1 MLFSDIIGQQ
11 QVKQQLLRTAI
22 QGRISHAQLFLGES
36 GYGVLALA
44 LAYAQY
50 INCKSRTPEDACGT
64 CPSCIKYKKIAHP
77 DLHFIFPVASTKEYT
92 GSVTSK
98 TFISEWRSLLQS
110 NLYFDLADWYNQINI
125 ENKQGII
132 NAEDCN
138 EILRILNY
146 KSYESEYKVMIIW
159 MVERLFHAAAPK
171 LLKILEE
178 PPEKT
183 LFILIGEN
191 QDALL
196 STILSRTQILRI
208 PRIENESLLGYL
220 VNECGCEEGRARQ
233 FVLNSEG
240 NLIKASR
247 LISEDESR
255 DYNFQQFKN
264 WMRMCYAKNLVDVSS
279 WVSEIATIGRER
291 QKAFLIFALNLVR
304 NCFIKAYMPNQINK
318 LEPAEIDFINK
329 FSPFIHHQNINQ
341 LVEELQSAMY
351 YIERNANAKM
361 VFLDASLRVIL
372 LLKKATVY

>member
-1 MLFSDIIGQQ
+1 MLFSEIIGQQ
-11 QVKQQLLRTAI
+11 QIKQQLLRTAQ
-22 QGRISHAQLFLGES
+22 QGRISHAQLFIGES
-36 GYGVLALA
+36 GFGTLPLA

-50 INCKSRTPEDACGT
+50 INCKNRTSEDACGT
-64 CPSCIKYKKIAHP
+64 CSSCLKYQKIAHP

-92 GSVTSK
+92 GSVVSK
-98 TFISEWRSLLQS
+98 TFISEWRSLLQT
-110 NLYFDLADWYNQINI
+110 NVYFDLADWYAQINI

-138 EILRILNY
+138 EIIRILNY

-178 PPEKT
+178 PPDKT

-196 STILSRTQILRI
+196 STILSRTQVLRV
-208 PRIENESLLGYL
+208 PRIENEALLGYL
-220 VNECGCEEGRARQ
+220 VNECGCNENKAKQ
-233 FVLNSEG
+233 FVINADG

-255 DYNFQQFKN
+255 DYNFEQFKN
-264 WMRMCYAKNLVDVSS
+264 WMRMCYAKNMIDITT
-279 WVSEIATIGRER
+279 WVNEIAAIGRER
-291 QKAFLIFALNLVR
+291 QKAFLSFALNMLR
-304 NCFIKAYMPNQINK
+304 NCFIKAYLPGQMNK
-318 LEPAEIDFINK
+318 LDPSEVDFINK
-329 FSPFIHHQNINQ
+329 FSPFIHHQNINF
-341 LVEELQSAMY
+341 LVEELQSAIY
-351 YIERNANAKM
+351 YVERNANAKM

-372 LLKKATVY
+372 LLKKANVY